1 MNLSLLD
8 WCIVAGFLLCITII
22 ATYTRKYTQ
31 SVADFLSANRCA
43 GRYLLTVSGDMAGLG
58 AISIVANF
66 QMFYHA
72 GCTVVWWQAM
82 SMPIGIFIVITGFVI
97 YRFRQTRAMT
107 LAQFFEM
114 RYSKGFRIFAGFLI
128 VISGILNFGI
138 FPAVGSQFFINICGL
153 PASFSVAGITCATY
167 PVVMAVLLGISLYF
181 AFIGGQI
188 AVILTDFVQGFF
200 CAVVLMIVT
209 LVVLFTVGWFRIE
222 DVLLRP
228 ENVHMINPYRG
239 ENIQDFNVWYFAMA
253 IIIGVYGTRAW
264 QGAQGFNSCALTP
277 HEAKMG
283 GIIGGVRSV
292 GGNAMGFI
300 IPIGIYTI
308 LRHNDFLPLASESN
322 AVLSSIASSEVR
334 DQMIVPVVLSR
345 VLSVGLMGCFVA
357 TIVAA
362 FIANHQTYL
371 HSWGSIFIQDV
382 IMPFRKKPFGEK
394 QHMHLLRFSMLGVAA
409 FIFMFSLIWRQ
420 TEAILLWF
428 QITGAI
434 YMGGAGAVMIGGL
447 YWKKG
452 TTAAAFSSLIIG
464 SALAV
469 GGIVVK
475 LIYPN
480 FFLNGMQ
487 VSFVA
492 MFISCLVYV
501 IVSLLKPKEEY
512 DLDKLLNR
520 GKFAISADAVL
531 GDPVNDDKSKGKW
544 AIFWSKLGLT
554 DEFSKSDK
562 FMFFTVL
569 GGSFFWFSLF
579 LIGTIYYFIFDTSSV
594 FWMRYWRYY
603 VLVSITLFV
612 ILSIW
617 VYIGGLFDV
626 RKMLHRLR
634 TLKRDKNDDGW
645 VDSQSI
651 KKDIVK
657 ASDILIKAEK

>member
-1 MNLSLLD
+1 MNLQLLD
-8 WCIVAGFLLCITII
+8 WCIVIVFLVFVTAV
-22 ATYTRKYTQ
+22 ATYTRRYTK

-82 SMPIGIFIVITGFVI
+82 SMPVGIFIALTGFVI

-114 RYSKGFRIFAGFLI
+114 RYSKKFRIFAGFLI
-128 VISGILNFGI
+128 VISGVLNFGI

-153 PASFSVAGITCATY
+153 SASFSIAGISIPTY

-181 AFIGGQI
+181 TFIGGQI
-188 AVILTDFVQGFF
+188 SVILTDYVQGFF
-200 CAVVLMIVT
+200 CAVVMMIVT
-209 LVVLFTVGWFRIE
+209 LVVLFTVGWYRIE
-222 DVLLRP
+222 EVLLRP
-228 ENVHMINPYRG
+228 ENIHMINPYRG
-239 ENIQDFNVWYFAMA
+239 ENIPDFNVWFFAMG
-253 IIIGVYGTRAW
+253 IILSLYGTRAW

-283 GIIGGVRSV
+283 GIIGAVRSV
-292 GGNAMGFI
+292 GGNAMSFI

-308 LRHNDFLPLASESN
+308 LRHNNFLSLASESN
-322 AVLSSIASSEVR
+322 AVLGSIANGEVR
-334 DQMIVPVVLSR
+334 DQMIVPVVMSKLLST
-345 VLSVGLMGCFVA
+345 GLMGCFVA

-382 IMPFRKKPFGEK
+382 IMPFRKKPFSEK
-394 QHMHLLRFSMLGVAA
+394 QHMHLLRFSMLGVAGFV
-409 FIFMFSLIWRQ
+409 FIFSLVWRQ

-452 TTAAAFSSLIIG
+452 TTAAAFSSLITG
-464 SALAV
+464 STLAV
-469 GGIVVK
+469 AGIVVK
-475 LIYPN
+475 LFYPH

-487 VSFVA
+487 VSFIA
-492 MFISCLVYV
+492 MIIACLVYV
-501 IVSLLKPKEEY
+501 IVSLLNPNEDY
-512 DLDKLLNR
+512 NLDKLLHR
-520 GKFAISADAVL
+520 GEFAVADDVVL
-531 GDPVNDDKSKGKW
+531 GDSANKAKNKW
-544 AIFWSKLGLT
+544 RTFWYTLGLS
-554 DEFSKSDK
+554 DEFSKGDRV
-562 FMFFTVL
+562 MFFTVL
-569 GGSFFWFSLF
+569 GGSFFWFSIF
-579 LIGTIYYFIFDTSSV
+579 LIGTIYHFIFDTSAI

-603 VLVSITLFV
+603 MLFSV
-612 ILSIW
+612 ILFIVFSIW
-617 VYIGGLFDV
+617 VYIGGFLDV
-626 RKMLHRLR
+626 KKMLHRLR
-634 TLKRDKNDDGW
+634 TFKRDKHDDGW
-645 VDSQSI
+645 VENQRYQSSTNR
-651 KKDIVK
+651 KD
-657 ASDILIKAEK
+657 E